1 MDNSKNIDNKII
13 EVKLKTIKI
22 DKLANAHPNI
32 KEDDYQK
39 LKENIKMFGQLE
51 PIKIYRRKVI
61 DGRHRVKAM
70 KELGYKTIKAIELNR
85 KLTIK
90 EVREKVLSTK
100 IRRTMTIN
108 KISNEEKTVMSII
121 RKLSAENNF
130 DALNRIREYL
140 IQEQKNLLDS

>member
-1 MDNSKNIDNKII
+1 MDNSKNIDNKIV
-13 EVKLKTIKI
+13 EVKLETIKI

-51 PIKIYRRKVI
+51 PIKIYRGKVV

-108 KISNEEKTVMSII
+108 KISSEEKTVMSII

-130 DALNRIREYL
+130 DALNRIRKYL